1 MSSNMDLYK
10 AFYEASWANP
20 PSSLRDANMKYLSDD
35 FQNFDADG
43 KVIGDKE
50 AYIGLSQLIFAAF
63 PDFKSVD
70 TDLREE
76 GDDII
81 VSYQWEGTQTGDL
94 DLSAMSL
101 GVIPA
106 SGKRIVWPEA
116 TSVFTIKGGKIVS
129 IKPYGDSSGMEEF
142 LKPLGIAMPSA

>member
-1 MSSNMDLYK
+1 MKPQAIVEAILAEHHRILKKLPDL
-10 AFYEASWANP
+10 
-20 PSSLRDANMKYLSDD
+20 D
-35 FQNFDADG
+35 
-43 KVIGDKE
+43 I
-50 AYIGLSQLIFAAF
+50 
-63 PDFKSVD
+63 
-70 TDLREE
+70 DLHEE
-76 GDDII
+76 GDDVI
-81 VSYQWEGTQTGDL
+81 VSYQWEGTHTGDL
-94 DLSAMSL
+94 DLSALGL